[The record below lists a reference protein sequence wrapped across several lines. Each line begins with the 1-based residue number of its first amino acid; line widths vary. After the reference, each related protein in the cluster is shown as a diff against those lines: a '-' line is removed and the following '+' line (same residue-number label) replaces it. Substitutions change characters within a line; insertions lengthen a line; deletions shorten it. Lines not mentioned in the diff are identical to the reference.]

1 MTDLLKLT
9 PLVRTIAVLLGL
21 VGLLSQSLLMYFLQ
35 PLPRFQSRHRKRL
48 EGMILVLLV
57 LLEGVL
63 IEKIRLDPPSGPN
76 PERNLFFLVFG
87 GLFLVLALRRALD
100 LLPETIREKREQITE
115 YSIQEALD
123 SLEEGVLITLQNGE
137 PVLMNRALFRYT
149 ESILGMGVRNG
160 NVLWHLLQE
169 VRRPG
174 LFRENQ
180 GRGLLFHLPDG
191 RWLLC
196 QRDTVL
202 FAQQTHWQLTI
213 SDVTELQQLN
223 QSLDAQNRQ
232 LQQKN
237 TELKKMLQHVQEIQ
251 SRETLREIRTRI
263 HDLMGMRISLLQQ
276 VLNNREFA
284 DYQRIMPLLAT
295 MLSDVRQEIRV
306 DPQVRLGELVS
317 LYRKLGVLVT
327 VRGTLPK
334 ADWKEELYVQIIREA
349 LTNAICHGRASQVT
363 LVLGENSL
371 LIQDNG
377 LGCTGPVLEG
387 GGLGGIREKVESRGG
402 TLVISGTPHFMLKIR
417 LLAEKEERK
426 DHDPNSAG
434 G

>member
-35 PLPRFQSRHRKRL
+35 PLPRFQSRNRKLL

-63 IEKIRLDPPSGPN
+63 IEKSGWICRQGQIQR
-76 PERNLFFLVFG
+76 EIFFSWSLEVF
-87 GLFLVLALRRALD
+87 FLVLALRRALD

-115 YSIQEALD
+115 YSIQESLD

-149 ESILGMGVRNG
+149 ESILGTGVRNG

-174 LFRENQ
+174 LYRENQ

-417 LLAEKEERK
+417 LLAEKKEGK

>member
-1 MTDLLKLT
+1 
-9 PLVRTIAVLLGL
+9 
-21 VGLLSQSLLMYFLQ
+21 
-35 PLPRFQSRHRKRL
+35 
-48 EGMILVLLV
+48 
-57 LLEGVL
+57 
-63 IEKIRLDPPSGPN
+63 
-76 PERNLFFLVFG
+76 
-87 GLFLVLALRRALD
+87 
-100 LLPETIREKREQITE
+100 
-115 YSIQEALD
+115 
-123 SLEEGVLITLQNGE
+123 
-137 PVLMNRALFRYT
+137 
-149 ESILGMGVRNG
+149 
-160 NVLWHLLQE
+160 
-169 VRRPG
+169 
-174 LFRENQ
+174 
-180 GRGLLFHLPDG
+180 
-191 RWLLC
+191 
-196 QRDTVL
+196 
-202 FAQQTHWQLTI
+202 
-213 SDVTELQQLN
+213 
-223 QSLDAQNRQ
+223 
-232 LQQKN
+232 
-237 TELKKMLQHVQEIQ
+237 
-251 SRETLREIRTRI
+251 
-263 HDLMGMRISLLQQ
+263 MGMRISLLQQ

-317 LYRKLGVLVT
+317 LYRKLGVMVT

-334 ADWKEELYVQIIREA
+334 ADWKAELYVQIIREA

-417 LLAEKEERK
+417 LLAEKKEGK